1 MKAKNILVLI
11 LLIVLIALIAIFVLG
26 YANSDKF
33 KSDLVQIS
41 NLQDQAEK
49 AVVVRGNANAANNQK

>member
-1 MKAKNILVLI
+1 M
-11 LLIVLIALIAIFVLG
+11 LIALIAIFVLG

-33 KSDLVQIS
+33 KSDLDAEIS

-49 AVVVRGNANAANNQK
+49 AVNDALGNANAANNQK